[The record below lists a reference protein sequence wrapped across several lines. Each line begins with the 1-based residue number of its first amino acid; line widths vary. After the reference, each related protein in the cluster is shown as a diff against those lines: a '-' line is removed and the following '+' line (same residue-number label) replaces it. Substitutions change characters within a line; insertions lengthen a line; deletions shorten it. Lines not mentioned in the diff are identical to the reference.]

1 MGAAVEGMEPGD
13 AVASMPGTGVAGAYS
28 VRIHPRALEAT
39 MPRPIL
45 RTLTVAACA
54 ALVGSSLVGP
64 AEASP
69 TAPNPAA
76 QCAVMAGT
84 TIPAS
89 RISLP
94 TRGAKVTSAALLTTP
109 VTGTY
114 CQVTADI
121 HPVDKAA
128 PAIKLQ
134 VNLPQTWNHRSMLFG
149 GGGANGTVVT
159 GLGQVPAGP
168 ATGPTPLA
176 QGYVTYGSD
185 SGHQAGPATSRDGR
199 FGLNDEALRNF
210 AGDALKK
217 THDVA
222 MQLTSTR
229 YGAAP
234 SYRYVAGGSTGGR
247 EALLAVSRWPGA
259 FDGALVLYPAWN
271 AVALNLD
278 FGRMTR
284 QLAKPGAY
292 PNPAKRTALL
302 ASAMQRCDGLD
313 GVRDGVI
320 SNQKRCDQVFDP
332 ARASVGAVPLRC
344 PGGKDTSNTCLSDEQ
359 IRSFRTIDAPLRLP
373 YRLANGERS
382 YPGFTTWGTDF
393 GRISANPLQAT
404 VLTLNLGLVQPASPM
419 PAVLAA
425 GSPPYGA
432 TFWDEWVRFA
442 VTRDPG
448 FDSLALDPAHPGR
461 WRARIVEL
469 SRLQEVDPRGLKSF
483 AKRGGKILMAHGVH
497 DGLVSNRATQ
507 QLMGRLDADLGRGLA
522 RRMVRYYEIPGYG
535 HAASTVFNAEWD
547 SLPALSRWVER
558 GQAPGAQIVADH
570 VGVPTGRT
578 RPLCEYSTWP
588 RYVGGDVNAA
598 SSFRC
603 VRG

>member
-1 MGAAVEGMEPGD
+1 
-13 AVASMPGTGVAGAYS
+13 
-28 VRIHPRALEAT
+28 

-45 RTLTVAACA
+45 RVLSTAACA
-54 ALVGSSLVGP
+54 ALVGTTATATPASATELVTAERAAADAASCASL
-64 AEASP
+64 
-69 TAPNPAA
+69 
-76 QCAVMAGT
+76 QGT
-84 TIPAS
+84 KIPAKS
-89 RISLP
+89 IGLP
-94 TRGAKVTSAALLTTP
+94 TRGATLTAATQLTTP
-109 VTGTY
+109 ATGSY
-114 CQVTADI
+114 CQVTGEI
-121 HPVDKAA
+121 HPVDRTA
-128 PAIKLQ
+128 PAIRFQ
-134 VNLPQTWNHRSMLFG
+134 VNLPARWNHRSMLFG

-159 GLGQVPAGP
+159 GLDQVPAGP
-168 ATGPTPLA
+168 KTSQTPLA

-199 FGLNDEALRNF
+199 FALNDEALRNF

-222 MQLTSTR
+222 MRLTKHR
-229 YGAAP
+229 YDSAP
-234 SYRYVAGGSTGGR
+234 RYRYVAGGSTGGR
-247 EALLAVSRWPGA
+247 EALLAASRWPRD

-278 FGRMTR
+278 FGQMTR

-292 PNPAKRTALL
+292 PNPAKRTALFTAAL
-302 ASAMQRCDGLD
+302 QKCDGLD

-332 ARASVGAVPLRC
+332 ATARVGTLPLRC
-344 PGGKDTSNTCLSDEQ
+344 KGGKDTGPNCLSDEQ
-359 IRSFRTIDAPLRLP
+359 IRSFRTLDAPLPLP
-373 YRLANGERS
+373 YRLANGERG

-393 GRISANPLQAT
+393 GRVLAHPLQAT
-404 VLTLNLGLVQPASPM
+404 VITLNLGLVAPASPM

-448 FDSLALDPAHPGR
+448 FDTLSLDPTHPGR
-461 WRARIVEL
+461 WQQRIVEL
-469 SRLQEVDPRGLKSF
+469 SRLQEVDPRGLRTF
-483 AKRGGKILMAHGVH
+483 ARHGGKILMAHGVH

-507 QLMGRLDADLGRGLA
+507 QLMDRLNADLGKRLTREA
-522 RRMVRYYEIPGYG
+522 VRYYEIPGYG

-547 SLPALSRWVER
+547 SLPALRRWVER
-558 GQAPGAQIVADH
+558 GRAPGAQVVADK

-578 RPLCEYSTWP
+578 RPLCEYPTWP
-588 RYVGGDVNAA
+588 RYVRGNVNVAT
-598 SSFRC
+598 SFRC
-603 VRG
+603 VQ

>member
-1 MGAAVEGMEPGD
+1 
-13 AVASMPGTGVAGAYS
+13 
-28 VRIHPRALEAT
+28 
-39 MPRPIL
+39 MPRSIL
-45 RTLTVAACA
+45 STLSVAACA
-54 ALVGSSLVGP
+54 ALVGSTLTGTAHAAP
-64 AEASP
+64 GATDREP
-69 TAPNPAA
+69 TPAA
-76 QCAVMAGT
+76 RCQALAGT
-84 TIPAS
+84 TIPAD
-89 RISLP
+89 RISLK
-94 TRGAKVTSAALLTTP
+94 TRGATITSATVASTP
-109 VTGTY
+109 ATGTY
-114 CQVTADI
+114 CQVTGDI
-121 HPVDKAA
+121 HPVDRTA

-134 VNLPQTWNHRSMLFG
+134 VNLPQAWNHRSMLFG

-168 ATGPTPLA
+168 ATGATPLA

-222 MQLTSTR
+222 MRLTALR
-229 YGAAP
+229 YGAQP
-234 SYRYVAGGSTGGR
+234 RYRYVAGGSTGGR
-247 EALLAVSRWPGA
+247 EALVAVSRWPRA

-278 FGRMTR
+278 FGQMTR

-292 PNPAKRTALL
+292 PNPAKRTALF
-302 ASAMQRCDGLD
+302 AAAVQACDGLD

-320 SNQKRCDQVFDP
+320 SHQKRCDQVFDP
-332 ARASVGAVPLRC
+332 SRARVGTVPLRC
-344 PGGKDTSNTCLSDEQ
+344 PGGKDTSNSCLSDEQ
-359 IRSFRTIDAPLRLP
+359 IRSFRTLDAPLRLP
-373 YRLANGERS
+373 YRLANGERG
-382 YPGFTTWGTDF
+382 YPGFTTWSTDF
-393 GRISANPLQAT
+393 GRVFAHPLQAT
-404 VLTLNLGLVQPASPM
+404 VLTLNLGLVPPASPM

-432 TFWDEWVRFA
+432 TFWDEWVRYA

-469 SRLQEVDPRGLKSF
+469 SRLQEVDPHGLTSF
-483 AKRGGKILMAHGVH
+483 ARRGGKILMAHGVH

-507 QLMGRLDADLGRGLA
+507 QLMGRLDADLGRRLTRA
-522 RRMVRYYEIPGYG
+522 TVRYYEIPGYG

-547 SLPALSRWVER
+547 SLPALRRWVER
-558 GQAPGAQIVADH
+558 GRAPGAQVVADR

-578 RPLCEYSTWP
+578 RPLCEFPSWP
-588 RYVGGDVNAA
+588 RYVRGDVDAA